1 MSQKTNFGPKY
12 ENKAIYKY
20 KTIKQFKNHTIITNL
35 KKNNLKTR
43 KLINKKLAIN
53 KIWHLDILTKEQLK
67 KRTNVIFSLIAY

>member
-35 KKNNLKTR
+35 KKKQFENEK
-43 KLINKKLAIN
+43 INK
-53 KIWHLDILTKEQLK
+53 
-67 KRTNVIFSLIAY
+67 